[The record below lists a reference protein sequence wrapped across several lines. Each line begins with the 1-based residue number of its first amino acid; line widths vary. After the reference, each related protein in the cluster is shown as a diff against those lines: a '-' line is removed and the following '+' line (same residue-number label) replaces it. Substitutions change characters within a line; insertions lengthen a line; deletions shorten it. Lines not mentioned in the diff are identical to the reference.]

1 MRPFLPH
8 PGSWPLILAL
18 VVGASTLASDVIH
31 PDAVPPSD
39 PLPRFL
45 LPGEPV
51 PPVRGAVG
59 PMRAAASERILRVNP
74 VLLSPGGGGLQVG
87 DRVRLDLLEN
97 QDVTV
102 QLTRIGTASD
112 GALELQG
119 TLADLPGGTV
129 QLVLAGNG
137 FSGLAQVPGLGVF
150 QWLPE
155 PDGSTR
161 VTRLPDQQA
170 GRCVTM
176 GQGVDAGPGGEMD
189 RRPAG
194 PLAVADGRWD
204 PATEPVVLDVMILYT
219 PRALASHGDEESL
232 RRGIL
237 RMVDDA
243 NRSYTNSL
251 IGVRLNPVWVGL
263 HPTWVENGN
272 MLTDFNNMFGDS
284 RITAWRNDF
293 KADIVYLV
301 IESDANGYG
310 GAATL
315 LSNPLGDA
323 NRGMSIM
330 RRGVFIGNPLWAEH
344 ASLTFTHE
352 TAHVL
357 GAGHDREHGY
367 PSAWQGLPS
376 AFPYANGFRF
386 DAGGVTYRTAMAYDP
401 GIQLSLFSNPDQTFD
416 GVQLGVPIGQPG
428 EADNAQTLNRIAP
441 VVANYRIAR
450 SRIGFAEPA
459 VRVGEGGGSVTLRL
473 ERVGD
478 LNTATR
484 VNLALDPNSSAKAIL
499 DYTRPTSALVS
510 FATNQAM
517 AEVIIPILQDDLVE
531 GDEVL
536 RITLVNVLGHHG
548 LSSNSECV
556 ITIRDDEPGFV
567 VSRDSLVLPE
577 TGGSAEVWVEFTG
590 ALDAGAVRDLDLVIG
605 QEGDTATL
613 GSDFAVTPTRL
624 AFTDGNRRQSFRV
637 EAMSDDLDEA
647 DETARIGVGNGSV
660 TLRLLD
666 DDRPGAVRPSA
677 APNGTVIALKAV
689 DGGALIAGDFTEV
702 GGVPRTG
709 VARLRGDGSPD
720 LDFNPPEL
728 VNSRVKSFVVPPAK
742 ILSVTQLSNGDWM
755 LGGFVGLADGLPARN
770 LVRLKP
776 DGRMDMAF
784 AHPGFDSAVHAVVE
798 QPDGRLLVGGTF
810 DHVGQERL
818 RGLVRLMPDGS
829 VDRSFRLEPGMQGVV
844 VAGIAIGL
852 LPDGRILVGG
862 LITGYN
868 GQTVRNLIRLNPD
881 GSLDQT
887 FPLLAGGASTHPVSI
902 AVLPDGR
909 AYVGGFFETIGGRA
923 FRRLVRLN
931 RDGSVD
937 PGFRAPQPNGEVMDL
952 QPLPNGQLLVGGAFT
967 NVAGGSRRFVALLNQ
982 DGTLDQNF
990 DLGRGAGDHVW
1001 CLSAGGD
1008 GSLHLGGTFQR
1019 FNDQAAPY
1027 LARLR
1032 LPSIAAAFIGTQPGT
1047 GDPLQSRVW
1056 GLPGARHGIESSPDL
1071 GLWESVGEVVVP
1083 DAGITGGINLPQ
1095 RGDHG
1100 FYRLVNP
1107 IP

>member
-1 MRPFLPH
+1 MRAP
-8 PGSWPLILAL
+8 
-18 VVGASTLASDVIH
+18 ASD
-31 PDAVPPSD
+31 
-39 PLPRFL
+39 
-45 LPGEPV
+45 
-51 PPVRGAVG
+51 
-59 PMRAAASERILRVNP
+59 RILRVNP
-74 VLLSPGGGGLQVG
+74 VLLERDVQWLQPGR
-87 DRVRLDLLEN
+87 RVRLDLLEN

-102 QLTRIGTASD
+102 EWTRIDTASD

-119 TLADLPGGTV
+119 TLADLPGSTV
-129 QLVLAGNG
+129 QLVVGGSG

-155 PDGSTR
+155 PDGFTR
-161 VTRLPDQQA
+161 VSRLPQEWTGRCATTGRSVDVGADGEAA
-170 GRCVTM
+170 GRSAV
-176 GQGVDAGPGGEMD
+176 
-189 RRPAG
+189 
-194 PLAVADGRWD
+194 PLTVVDGRWD

-237 RMVDDA
+237 RMTDDA
-243 NRSYTNSL
+243 TRSYTNSL
-251 IGVRLNPVWVGL
+251 IGVRLNPVWMGL

-272 MLTDFNNMFGDS
+272 MLTDFNAMFADA

-344 ASLTFTHE
+344 ASLSLTHE

-386 DAGGVTYRTAMAYDP
+386 KASGVTYRTAMAYDP
-401 GIQLSLFSNPDQTFD
+401 GIQLNLFSNPDQTFD
-416 GVQLGVPIGQPG
+416 GVQLGVPVGQPG

-450 SRIGFAEPA
+450 SRISFAEPSM
-459 VRVGEGGGSVTLRL
+459 RVDEGDGSVTLRL
-473 ERVGD
+473 ERTGD
-478 LNTATR
+478 LNTSTR
-484 VNLALDPNSSAKAIL
+484 VNFSLDPNSPAKAGL
-499 DYTRPTSALVS
+499 DYTRPPSLLVT
-510 FATNQAM
+510 FATNQAV
-517 AEVIIPILQDDLVE
+517 AEVIIPILQDELVE
-531 GDEVL
+531 GDEAL
-536 RITLVNVLGHHG
+536 RITLVNVLGQHG
-548 LSSNSECV
+548 LGTHPECW

-567 VSRDSLVLPE
+567 VSPASLALAE
-577 TGGSAEVWVEFTG
+577 SGGTSEVWVEFTG
-590 ALDAGAVRDLDLVIG
+590 ALDEGAVRELELVIG
-605 QEGDTATL
+605 QEGDTATV

-624 AFTDGNRRQSFRV
+624 AFTNGNRRQSFRV
-637 EAMSDDLDEA
+637 EARSDDLDEA

-677 APNGTVIALKAV
+677 APNGTVIALKAL

-720 LDFNPPEL
+720 PDFNPPEL

-755 LGGFVGLADGLPARN
+755 LGGFVGLADGVPVGN

-776 DGRMDMAF
+776 DGRRDTTF
-784 AHPGFDSAVHAVVE
+784 THPGFDSAVHAVVE
-798 QPDGRLLVGGTF
+798 QPDGRLLVGGIF

-844 VAGIAIGL
+844 VAGMTIGL

-862 LITGYN
+862 IIAGYN

-881 GSLDQT
+881 GSLDPT

-931 RDGSVD
+931 PDGSVD

-967 NVAGGSRRFVALLNQ
+967 NVAGSNRRFVALLHE
-982 DGTLDQNF
+982 DGTLDPNF

-1001 CLSAGGD
+1001 CLAAGGD
-1008 GSLHLGGTFQR
+1008 GSLHLGGAFQR
-1019 FNDQAAPY
+1019 FNDQPAPY

-1032 LPSIAAAFIGTQPGT
+1032 LPSIAAAFIGTQPGI
-1047 GDPLQSRVW
+1047 GDPLQTRVW

-1071 GLWESVGEVVVP
+1071 GSWESVGEVVVP
-1083 DAGITGGINLPQ
+1083 DAGITGGITLPQ

-1100 FYRLVNP
+1100 FYRLMKPNL
-1107 IP
+1107 